1 MRRTERLVFFG
12 LRGYMATKANLVV
25 DFKNLIGPAG
35 KGSEVSDT
43 GITVWLNEAKDRV
56 ASAIQDTI
64 PDYFNKKV
72 TTSSIAGQSEYEL
85 PSDCEKITMVS
96 VSYDGTTYV
105 RALPLNNIGQAIDTQ
120 QNASVIFT
128 VDSPFYYISGNL
140 IGFQPGFSS
149 TLSDN
154 IKLWYAYNPA
164 DMTEDIDEPDIPKKF
179 HSILKYWGY
188 GNYLDQNDEHGAAE
202 RMRIRFD
209 EMVEKGVQQLADRQ
223 VDMPKTVEVSNDIQ
237 GLYINDFI

>member
-1 MRRTERLVFFG
+1 
-12 LRGYMATKANLVV
+12 MANKANLII
-25 DFKNLIGPAG
+25 DFKNMIGPAG
-35 KGSEVSDT
+35 KGSEVDNI
-43 GITVWLNEAKDRV
+43 GITSWLNEAKDRV
-56 ASAIQDTI
+56 VSAIQDVL

-72 TTSSIAGQSEYEL
+72 TTSSIAGQNEYAL

-105 RALPLNNIGQAIDTQ
+105 RALPLNNIGQAVDVQ
-120 QNASVIFT
+120 QNASIIFT

-140 IGFQPGFSS
+140 IGFQPSFSS
-149 TLSDN
+149 TLDNN
-154 IKLWYAYNPA
+154 IKLWYSYNPIDIA
-164 DMTEDIDEPDIPKKF
+164 EDTDQPDIPKKF

-209 EMVEKGVQQLADRQ
+209 EMVDRGVQQLADRQ

-237 GLYINDFI
+237 GLYVNDWM